1 MADSFATAEYYVS
14 NGFGDG
20 EPVPALDALL
30 ARASRIM
37 RAEARNYGVNLDQRI
52 EDGLLD
58 PDLAADVACDMVA
71 YATASP
77 AGIGIESMQ
86 QGAGPYQ
93 ETVKYSNPVGNLSFT
108 KVHRKRLGIASGKA
122 WEIDLLGGRK

>member
-1 MADSFATAEYYVS
+1 MPESFATPEHYMAG
-14 NGFGDG
+14 GFGDG
-20 EPVPALDALL
+20 TAPDNLAALL

-37 RAEARNYGVNLDQRI
+37 RADAKTYGVDLDMRI
-52 EDGLLD
+52 KAGDLD
-58 PDLAADVACDMVA
+58 RDLVADVCCDMVA

-86 QGAGPYQ
+86 MGAGPYQ

-108 KVHRKRLGIASGKA
+108 KLHRKRLGIVSGKA
-122 WEIDLLGGRK
+122 WEIDLLAGRK